1 MKYSVTFTAIGNF
14 ALDLLKNRRSLIIFD
29 KDVHYSYEDVV
40 VSHTK
45 GALNADICAGDRLT
59 IAEHTYTVSGVGAEA
74 NANLRESGHV
84 TLHFVEEG
92 SEAIVQPGEI
102 LLVGS
107 GLPRIMVGDTL
118 TIA

>member
-1 MKYSVTFTAIGNF
+1 MKYRVTFTAIGNF
-14 ALDLLKNRRSLIIFD
+14 ALQLLKNRRSLIIFD

-40 VSHTK
+40 ISHTK
-45 GALNADICAGDRLT
+45 GTLNADICAGDRLV
-59 IAEHTYTVSGVGAEA
+59 IAERTYTVSDVGEDA

-84 TLHFVEEG
+84 TLRFVEES
-92 SEAIVQPGEI
+92 SEAVVQPGEI

-118 TIA
+118 TIE

>member
-1 MKYSVTFTAIGNF
+1 MKYSVTITAIGNF

-59 IAEHTYTVSGVGAEA
+59 IAERTYTVSGVGADA
-74 NANLRESGHV
+74 NVNLHKSGHV

-107 GLPRIMVGDTL
+107 GLPRVMVGDTL

>member
-29 KDVHYSYEDVV
+29 KDVHYSYGDVV

-45 GALNADICAGDRLT
+45 GTLNADICAGDRLT

-74 NANLRESGHV
+74 
-84 TLHFVEEG
+84 
-92 SEAIVQPGEI
+92 IVQPGEF

-107 GLPRIMVGDTL
+107 GLPRVTVGDTL